1 LVFIE
6 YTLFCIL
13 ALTRLSW
20 IIESHRKLL
29 GICINCMYPNVP
41 YLPIHELA
49 PILLKLTRKYEN
61 LLSVEVAIQLY
72 NLKLNRLLPCSVF
85 CYCRQKRRRIEV
97 ALIEYR
103 ETLEEQG
110 MKNPEE
116 IERKVEINRKR
127 LEVDYGLSGPNEGNR
142 NRKFLLLTQHTHTL
156 LLFWERLLICSI
168 SIRCNNE

>member
-1 LVFIE
+1 
-6 YTLFCIL
+6 
-13 ALTRLSW
+13 
-20 IIESHRKLL
+20 
-29 GICINCMYPNVP
+29 MYPNVP
-41 YLPIHELA
+41 YLPVHELA
-49 PILLKLTRKYEN
+49 PILLKFTRKYEN

-142 NRKFLLLTQHTHTL
+142 NRKFLLHTQHVLFFCFGKGNL
-156 LLFWERLLICSI
+156 LCFHLMQQWVKHY
-168 SIRCNNE
+168 